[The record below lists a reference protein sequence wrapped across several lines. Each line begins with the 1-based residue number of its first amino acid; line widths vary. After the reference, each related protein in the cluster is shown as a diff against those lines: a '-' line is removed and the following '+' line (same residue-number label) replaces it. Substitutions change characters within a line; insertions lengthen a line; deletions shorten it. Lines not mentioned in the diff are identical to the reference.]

1 MVSERFEML
10 NEKEQSLAGVI
21 ETAHPRKKQPAIIF
35 LNGFLDTMDSP
46 AKLPL
51 AEAFQKAGYVTVRF
65 DYTYGFGEGSGDRS
79 FFTLSNQVQDITQ
92 VVDHV
97 TRRGYV
103 DPDKVVLIGHC
114 FGSMAAILFAA
125 FDDRVK
131 ALITISTP
139 FWFSD
144 TRVTRMDEHDLSR
157 IRLKRYF
164 HLYSSKIEKEVRI
177 DYTFFEDG
185 LKKDMAR
192 AVRNLQQP
200 ILLVHGEHDESIP
213 VENSEEIASR
223 VPGEK
228 QLEIVPGLGH
238 NPEWKDL
245 KKLLP
250 LFLGFLKK
258 RLK

>member
-10 NEKEQSLAGVI
+10 NEKEQSLVGVI
-21 ETAHPRKKQPAIIF
+21 ETVHPRKKQPVIIF
-35 LNGFLDTMDSP
+35 LNGFLDTMDSQ
-46 AKLPL
+46 AKKQL
-51 AEAFQKAGYVTVRF
+51 AAAFLQAGYVTVRF
-65 DYTYGFGEGSGDRS
+65 DYTYGFGEGSGDKS
-79 FFTLSNQVQDITQ
+79 FFTLSNQVQDISK
-92 VVDHV
+92 VMDYV

-103 DPDKVVLIGHC
+103 APDKIVLIGHC
-114 FGSMAAILFAA
+114 FGSMAAIFFAA

-131 ALITISTP
+131 AIIAMSTP

-144 TRVTRMDEHDLSR
+144 TKVTRMDDHELSR
-157 IRLKRYF
+157 IKLKRYF
-164 HLYSSKIEKEVRI
+164 HLYCNTLGKEVRI

-185 LKKDMAR
+185 LKKDMGR

-200 ILLVHGEHDESIP
+200 ILLVHGENDESIP
-213 VENSEEIASR
+213 VKNSEEIASR

-238 NPEWKDL
+238 TLEWKDL

-250 LFLGFLKK
+250 LFLDFLK